1 MTDKEVAQ
9 LLRRLAGAANKRLRK
24 LEATGLTATPAYMR
38 AVMNQAEYSGG
49 VPKYS
54 YANRGR
60 VNNISRIAGLRRFL
74 QSPTS
79 TPKGLKEEQKKG
91 SSTIDW
97 DRIERLRGMRPDL
110 FHGTKGSP
118 VVPWQEIQWWF
129 DDGLTDDEVLDRLEK
144 GYNEFEKDIDDLFHF
159 SDSDSDE

>member
-9 LLRRLAGAANKRLRK
+9 LLRRLANAANKRLRK
-24 LEATGLTATPAYMR
+24 LESLGLTTAPAYIR
-38 AVMNQAEYSGG
+38 AFQNQAENRDGKPFYS
-49 VPKYS
+49 S
-54 YANRGR
+54 ANRGR
-60 VNNISRIAGLRRFL
+60 VNNISRISGLRRFL

-79 TPKGLKEEQKKG
+79 TPKGLSEEQKRG

-110 FHGTKGSP
+110 FGGTKGSP

-129 DDGLTDDEVLDRLEK
+129 DDGLTDDEILDRLEK
-144 GYNEFEKDIDDLFHF
+144 GYNEFEKDIDDLFNF
-159 SDSDSDE
+159 FDSDFDW